1 MLDPLLEGNA
11 MKGRLGTVRISR
23 QVLVTIARLTT
34 LSVAGVVRMFRT
46 LPSGVD
52 RLLKGRGAGDGVRVE
67 VVDGAVLVD
76 LHVVAARKTSI
87 YELGREIQAHVSR
100 AITDMVGMPVLAVNV
115 RVEDVES
122 VPGE

>member
-1 MLDPLLEGNA
+1 MEG
-11 MKGRLGTVRISR
+11 RPGTVRISR
-23 QVLVTIARLTT
+23 HVLVTIARLTT
-34 LSVAGVVRMFRT
+34 LSVPGVVRMFRA

-52 RLLKGRGAGDGVRVE
+52 RLLRGKRAGDGVHMS

-76 LHVVAARKTSI
+76 LHIVAARKTSI

-115 RVEDVES
+115 HVEDVES
-122 VPGE
+122 APSEE